1 MRIMIKEIATGIG
14 FGIGGLAAIGVV
26 AYLTR
31 KWWLPLISSVYDTK
45 RVVDPD
51 INSYIRKEMIQ
62 KLSYEHI
69 VKSVENAILEGNLKA
84 QNNGKAMLVIMPNK
98 NALEYYNLTKSHG
111 QPFFIKDEMTDDE
124 KSKMVVVLITNSTDM
139 SDIFWG
145 KVFVPEIIADDL
157 QDFIVDNVIYTKVI
171 EWDANEVKS
180 NLKESQNSEA
190 PIDGKTEIVN
200 MHSYVQHSGEKG
212 DNPVN
217 VGINDDIENDSV
229 KKAHEEVLQGTGVTL
244 KEQATAM
251 FFPINRDF
259 GGLDTGII
267 VNNTFDDLISVC
279 KDNVW
284 EINKCFT
291 VAESLSD
298 YISDV
303 MECNPNCNPNAVF
316 VSNPQA
322 LYDFLENQEKVGRI
336 SEDDQLIFVKN
347 RLKSAI
353 QNGENL
359 IMCREDD
366 SVGNIKILG
375 AKFIKAS
382 LGFEKEIQ
390 KALDSGMIYE
400 KKIKVK

>member
-14 FGIGGLAAIGVV
+14 FGIGGLAAIGIV

-31 KWWLPLISSVYDTK
+31 KWWLPLISSVYDK
-45 RVVDPD
+45 NRVVDSD
-51 INSYIRKEMIQ
+51 INSYVRKEMIQ

-69 VKSVENAILEGNLKA
+69 VKSVENAILEGELKV

-124 KSKMVVVLITNSTDM
+124 KSKMVVVLITNSMDM

-145 KVFVPEIIADDL
+145 KVFVPEKIADDL
-157 QDFIVDNVIYTKVI
+157 QDFVFDNQIYTKVI

-180 NLKESQNSEA
+180 NLKEYQNSEV
-190 PIDGKTEIVN
+190 PIDGETEIVN
-200 MHSYVQHSGEKG
+200 MHSCVQHPREKGDSLVNGGINDVVENDSGEK
-212 DNPVN
+212 
-217 VGINDDIENDSV
+217 
-229 KKAHEEVLQGTGVTL
+229 KHEEDLQGTGVTS
-244 KEQATAM
+244 KEQTTAM
-251 FFPINRDF
+251 FFPINRDL
-259 GGLDTGII
+259 GGLDTGKI
-267 VNNTFDDLISVC
+267 VNNTFDDLINVC

-284 EINKCFT
+284 EVNKCFT

-322 LYDFLENQEKVGRI
+322 LYDFLDNQEKVGRI

-366 SVGNIKILG
+366 SVGNIKMLG

-400 KKIKVK
+400 KKIKVE

>member
-14 FGIGGLAAIGVV
+14 FGIGGLAAIGIV

-31 KWWLPLISSVYDTK
+31 KWWLPLISSVYDK
-45 RVVDPD
+45 NRVVDSD
-51 INSYIRKEMIQ
+51 INSYVRKEMIQ

-69 VKSVENAILEGNLKA
+69 VKSVENAILEGELKA

-124 KSKMVVVLITNSTDM
+124 KSKMVVVLITNSMDM

-145 KVFVPEIIADDL
+145 KVFVPEKIADDL
-157 QDFIVDNVIYTKVI
+157 QDLVVDNQIYTKVI

-180 NLKESQNSEA
+180 NLKEYQNSEV
-190 PIDGKTEIVN
+190 PIDGETEIVN
-200 MHSYVQHSGEKG
+200 MHSCVQHPREKGDSLVNGGINDVVENDSGEK
-212 DNPVN
+212 
-217 VGINDDIENDSV
+217 
-229 KKAHEEVLQGTGVTL
+229 KHEEDLQGTGVTS
-244 KEQATAM
+244 KEQTTAM
-251 FFPINRDF
+251 FFPINRDL
-259 GGLDTGII
+259 GGLDTGKI
-267 VNNTFDDLISVC
+267 VNNTFDDLINVC

-284 EINKCFT
+284 EVNKCFT

-322 LYDFLENQEKVGRI
+322 LYDFLDNQEKVGRI

-366 SVGNIKILG
+366 SVGNIKMLG

-400 KKIKVK
+400 KKIKVE